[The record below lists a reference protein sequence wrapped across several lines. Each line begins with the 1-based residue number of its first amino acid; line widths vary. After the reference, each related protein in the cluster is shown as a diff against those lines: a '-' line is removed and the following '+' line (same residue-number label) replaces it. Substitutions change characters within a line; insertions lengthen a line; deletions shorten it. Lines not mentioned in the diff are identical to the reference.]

1 MEICSKQCL
10 VSCKEQIFT
19 FERKYSLH
27 YCSNSTFNFFENY
40 YTFMNYAP
48 NMLFVQYIIK
58 VANLINLWHGID
70 FALIRDKLFELI
82 ALFLTNTKIS
92 WLFDALSQLLMSS
105 VNTRVFVAF
114 WIKAFRLIVGNS
126 KV

>member
-1 MEICSKQCL
+1 
-10 VSCKEQIFT
+10 
-19 FERKYSLH
+19 
-27 YCSNSTFNFFENY
+27 
-40 YTFMNYAP
+40 MNYAP
-48 NMLFVQYIIK
+48 NMLFVQFIIK

-82 ALFLTNTKIS
+82 ALFVINTKIS
-92 WLFDALSQLLMSS
+92 QLFDALSQLLMSS

-126 KV
+126 KVW